1 MSMVVNLANN
11 IRIEESKSA
20 TNNNTQEINKYF
32 PKMLW
37 VLRDFTLKLENTEGT
52 SISMNQ

>member
-1 MSMVVNLANN
+1 MVVNLANN